1 MPDLLLSLDALGPLL
16 TPRLICLS
24 IAAVFAAAILRGFTG
39 FGFALAAVPLLGLFM
54 SPTRAVPVAIGLQ
67 LLGSLIDFRHATKS
81 CHWPSLRWMMLGAA
95 IGSPLGALVLSHVA
109 APVARLVIS
118 AITLLAVLA
127 LGRGF
132 ALATVPGPT
141 LTTITGFL
149 AGIFNGLAA
158 MPGPPAVAYYMSA
171 PLPRACVRASLM
183 MFFLL
188 TSVAAMVSGIAIG
201 LITVQTLCLSVLGLP
216 VMWIGTQIGHLAFI
230 RSSDA
235 MHRRVSI
242 ISLGV
247 IALISAA
254 KGISELL

>member
-1 MPDLLLSLDALGPLL
+1 MPDLFLSLDSLGPLL

-54 SPTRAVPVAIGLQ
+54 SPTQAVPVSIGLQ

-95 IGSPLGALVLSHVA
+95 IGSPLGALVLNHVP

-118 AITLLAVLA
+118 AITMMAVFA

-132 ALATVPGPT
+132 ALAAMPGRVV
-141 LTTITGFL
+141 TTITGLL
-149 AGIFNGLAA
+149 AGLFNGLAA

-171 PLPRACVRASLM
+171 PLPRTTVRASLVV
-183 MFFLL
+183 FFLL
-188 TSVAAMVSGIAIG
+188 TSVAAMASGIAIG
-201 LITVQTLCLSVLGLP
+201 LITVQTLCLSLLGLP
-216 VMWIGTQIGHLAFI
+216 AMWIGTRVGHMAFV
-230 RSSDA
+230 RSNDA
-235 MHRRVSI
+235 MHRHVSI
-242 ISLGV
+242 ISLGI
-247 IALISAA
+247 IALVSAA

>member
-1 MPDLLLSLDALGPLL
+1 MTDLLLSLGTLGPLL
-16 TPRLICLS
+16 TPRLIALS
-24 IAAVFAAAILRGFTG
+24 VAAVFFSAVLRGFTG
-39 FGFALAAVPLLGLFM
+39 FGFALAAVPLLGMFM
-54 SPTRAVPVAIGLQ
+54 SPTQAVPIAIGLQ
-67 LLGSLIDFRHATKS
+67 LMGSLLDFRHATKT

-95 IGSPLGALVLSHVA
+95 FGSPIGALVLSQVP

-132 ALATVPGPT
+132 ALPAMPGRAVT
-141 LTTITGFL
+141 AITGFV
-149 AGIFNGLAA
+149 AGLFNGLAA

-171 PLPRACVRASLM
+171 PVQRATVRASLM
-183 MFFLL
+183 VFFLL
-188 TSVAAMVSGIAIG
+188 TSVAAMISGLAIG
-201 LITVQTLCLSVLGLP
+201 LITVQTFALSLLGLP
-216 VMWIGTQIGHLAFI
+216 VMWIGTRIGHLAFI
-230 RSSDA
+230 RSTDT

-247 IALISAA
+247 IALVSAA